1 METAAE
7 TQSQTSRRAWGV
19 LWKSGG
25 IEQARVVKDSIGGST
40 EPTNLGPWGSQRLNH
55 QRGLDLA
62 PQPSTFVPHVQL
74 GLHMGPLTTG
84 AGAYPD
90 SAAYLWTV
98 LL

>member
-1 METAAE
+1 MTPREDQ
-7 TQSQTSRRAWGV
+7 QSLTWT
-19 LWKSGG
+19 LGG
-25 IEQARVVKDSIGGST
+25 Y
-40 EPTNLGPWGSQRLNH
+40 QRLH
-55 QRGLDLA
+55 QQTKSSQGLDLTA
-62 PQPSTFVPHVQL
+62 TYPASTYVDVQL

>member
-40 EPTNLGPWGSQRLNH
+40 EPTNLGPWGSQ
-55 QRGLDLA
+55 
-62 PQPSTFVPHVQL
+62 S
-74 GLHMGPLTTG
+74 LHMGPLTSGTG
-84 AGAYPD
+84 AVSD
-90 SAAYLWTV
+90 SVACHWIPFPNQND
-98 LL
+98 LLGLSGRDA